1 MEDKNILSVRKAR
14 LFSNDY
20 PFRGLGAQR
29 GSISVFAPATVANV
43 VCGFDVLGF
52 AVNEPGDEVIMR
64 NTKKPGITISKITGD
79 DGRLPLDPAKNTV
92 GVSVQHYLESVGR
105 TDIGLDIELHKK
117 MPIGS
122 GLGSS
127 SASTVA
133 GLFAI
138 KTLLGDDTD
147 PATLLPFAMKGEEM
161 ACGHGHADNVAPA
174 LMGGFVLIR
183 SYEPLDVVR
192 LPHPA
197 GLYCAIIFPDVD
209 VPTREARQIIRSKIL
224 MKDAVTQWGNIAGLV
239 SGLFMQDI
247 DLIGRSMK
255 DILVEPVRSMLI
267 PDFYAMRDMAMSLG
281 AVSFGISG
289 SGPSVF
295 AFTRDQ
301 QTAERITQKLQQH
314 LTGIGIGSNTYVST
328 INDKGP
334 RVLG

>member
-1 MEDKNILSVRKAR
+1 MEEINIKGLKIPAGETSR
-14 LFSNDY
+14 L
-20 PFRGLGAQR
+20 GVGQQ
-29 GSISVFAPATVANV
+29 IHVFAPATVANV

-64 NTKKPGITISKITGD
+64 ITGKPGITISKITGD

-92 GVSVQHYLESVGR
+92 SVSVQHYLNNIGR
-105 TDIGLDIELHKK
+105 SDIGLDIELHKK

-138 KTLLGDDTD
+138 KTLLGDETD

-183 SYEPLDVVR
+183 SYEPLDVIR

-197 GLYCAIIFPDVD
+197 GLWCAIVFPDVD
-209 VPTREARQIIRSKIL
+209 VPTREARQIIRKNIQ

-239 SGLFMQDI
+239 SGLFMNDL

-255 DILVEPVRSMLI
+255 DVLVEPVRSMLI
-267 PDFYAMRDMAMSLG
+267 PDFYQMREIAMNLG
-281 AVSFGISG
+281 AISFGISG

-295 AFTRDQ
+295 AFTKDED
-301 QTAERITQKLQQH
+301 TARHITQKLQQH
-314 LTGIGIGSNTYVST
+314 LTNIKIGSNGYVST

-334 RVLG
+334 KIL

>member
-1 MEDKNILSVRKAR
+1 MENKIEEIKVPAILAPPSGGGGGLNSVK
-14 LFSNDY
+14 
-20 PFRGLGAQR
+20 
-29 GSISVFAPATVANV
+29 IFAPATVANV

-64 NTKKPGITISKITGD
+64 ITDKPGITISKITGD

-92 GVSVQHYLESVGR
+92 SVSVQHYLNSVGR
-105 TDIGLDIELHKK
+105 ADIGLDIELHKK

-138 KTLLGDDTD
+138 KTLLGDESD
-147 PATLLPFAMKGEEM
+147 AAKLLPFAMKGEEM

-174 LMGGFVLIR
+174 LLGGFVLIR

-197 GLYCAIIFPDVD
+197 GLYCAIVFPDVD
-209 VPTREARQIIRSKIL
+209 VPTREARQIIRNKIL

-247 DLIGRSMK
+247 DLIGRSMH

-267 PDFYAMRDMAMSLG
+267 PDFYKMREIAMGLG

-295 AFTRDQ
+295 AFTRDEE
-301 QTAERITQKLQQH
+301 TAKLITQKLQQH
-314 LTGIGIGSNTYVST
+314 LTGIKIGSNVYVST
-328 INDKGP
+328 INDQGP
-334 RVLG
+334 RVIG

>member
-1 MEDKNILSVRKAR
+1 MEDNRTQELKTPTAATNSPAAK
-14 LFSNDY
+14 
-20 PFRGLGAQR
+20 
-29 GSISVFAPATVANV
+29 SIHVFAPATVANV

-64 NTKKPGITISKITGD
+64 IAKKPGIAISRITGD

-92 GVSVQHYLESVGR
+92 SVSVQHYLNSIGR

-174 LMGGFVLIR
+174 LLGGFVLIR
-183 SYEPLDVVR
+183 SYEPLDIIR

-197 GLYCAIIFPDVD
+197 GLYCAIVFPDVD
-209 VPTREARQIIRSKIL
+209 VPTREARQIIRKSIL

-239 SGLFMQDI
+239 SGLFMSDL

-267 PDFYAMRDMAMSLG
+267 PDFYKMREMAMALG
-281 AVSFGISG
+281 AISFGISG

-295 AFTRDQ
+295 AFAKDED
-301 QTAERITQKLQQH
+301 TAKRITEKLQRH
-314 LTGIGIGSNTYVST
+314 LTGINIGSKTYVST

-334 RVLG
+334 SVIG

>member
-1 MEDKNILSVRKAR
+1 MEAIETKQQSAHKFDIKPIM
-14 LFSNDY
+14 D
-20 PFRGLGAQR
+20 
-29 GSISVFAPATVANV
+29 SIKVFAPATVANV

-64 NTKKPGITISKITGD
+64 LTNKPGLSISKITGD
-79 DGRLPLDPAKNTV
+79 NGRLPLDPAKNTV
-92 GVSVQHYLESVGR
+92 TVSVQHYLQSVGL

-133 GLFAI
+133 GLYAI
-138 KTLLGDDTD
+138 KTLLGDETPVDK
-147 PATLLPFAMKGEEM
+147 LLPFAIKGEEM

-183 SYEPLDVVR
+183 SYEPLDVIR
-192 LPHPA
+192 LPHPH

-209 VPTREARQIIRSKIL
+209 VPTREARQIIRKSIQ

-239 SGLFMQDI
+239 SGLFIEDL
-247 DLIGRSMK
+247 DLIGRSMQ
-255 DILVEPVRSMLI
+255 DVLVEPVRSMLI
-267 PDFYAMRDMAMSLG
+267 PDFYVMRQMAMDLG
-281 AVSFGISG
+281 AISFGISG

-295 AFTRDQ
+295 AFAKNE
-301 QTAERITQKLQQH
+301 QTAIQITKKLQQH
-314 LTGIGIGSNTYVST
+314 LTDIKIGSNIYVST

-334 RVLG
+334 KVIG

>member
-1 MEDKNILSVRKAR
+1 MEDKSILDLKNSPAQKAPH
-14 LFSNDY
+14 LEG
-20 PFRGLGAQR
+20 RGAVGQDIA
-29 GSISVFAPATVANV
+29 VFAPATVANV

-52 AVNEPGDEVIMR
+52 AVNEPGDEVVMR
-64 NTKKPGITISKITGD
+64 ITDKPGITISKITGD
-79 DGRLPLDPAKNTV
+79 DGRLPMDPAKNTV
-92 GVSVQHYLESVGR
+92 SVSVQHYLNSIGR
-105 TDIGLDIELHKK
+105 NDIGLNIELHKK

-138 KTLLGDDTD
+138 KTLLGDESD
-147 PATLLPFAMKGEEM
+147 PAKLLPFAMKGEEM

-174 LMGGFVLIR
+174 LLGGFVLIR
-183 SYEPLDVVR
+183 SYEPLDVIR

-197 GLYCAIIFPDVD
+197 GLYCAIVFPDVD
-209 VPTREARQIIRSKIL
+209 VPTREARQIIRNKIY

-239 SGLFMQDI
+239 SGLFMNDI

-267 PDFYAMRDMAMSLG
+267 PDFYQMRDIAVSLG
-281 AVSFGISG
+281 AISFGISG

-295 AFTRDQ
+295 AFTRNEE
-301 QTAERITQKLQQH
+301 TAILITQKLQAH
-314 LTGIGIGSNTYVST
+314 LTKIKIGSNTYVST

-334 RVLG
+334 RIL

>member
-1 MEDKNILSVRKAR
+1 MENKIQDLTASVLAPP
-14 LFSNDY
+14 S
-20 PFRGLGAQR
+20 GGVG
-29 GSISVFAPATVANV
+29 GSVSVFAPATVANV

-64 NTKKPGITISKITGD
+64 VTNKPGITISKITGD
-79 DGRLPLDPAKNTV
+79 NGRLPLDAAKNTV
-92 GVSVQHYLESVGR
+92 SVSVQHYLKSINR

-138 KTLLGDDTD
+138 KTLLGDETD

-183 SYEPLDVVR
+183 SYEPLDVIR
-192 LPHPA
+192 LPHPKD
-197 GLYCAIIFPDVD
+197 LYCAIVFPDVD
-209 VPTREARQIIRSKIL
+209 VPTREARQIIRKNIQ

-239 SGLFMQDI
+239 SGLFMNDI

-267 PDFYAMRDMAMSLG
+267 PDFYRMREMAMELG

-295 AFTRDQ
+295 AFTRDEE
-301 QTAERITQKLQQH
+301 TAKRITQKLQQH
-314 LTGIGIGSNTYVST
+314 LTGISIGSNAYVST
-328 INDKGP
+328 INDNGP
-334 RVLG
+334 RVL

>member
-1 MEDKNILSVRKAR
+1 MENIKEILQPSPSKAPP
-14 LFSNDY
+14 SGG
-20 PFRGLGAQR
+20 RGG
-29 GSISVFAPATVANV
+29 IHVFAPATVANV

-64 NTKKPGITISKITGD
+64 LTDKPGITISKITGD
-79 DGRLPLDPAKNTV
+79 DGRLPLNPAKNTV
-92 GVSVQHYLESVGR
+92 SVSVEHYLRSIDR
-105 TDIGLDIELHKK
+105 LDIGLDIELHKK

-147 PATLLPFAMKGEEM
+147 PSTLLPFAMKGEEM

-174 LMGGFVLIR
+174 LLGGFVLIR
-183 SYEPLDVVR
+183 SYDPLDVVR
-192 LPHPA
+192 LPHPP
-197 GLYCAIIFPDVD
+197 GLWCAIVFPDVD
-209 VPTREARQIIRSKIL
+209 VPTREARQIIRKNIQ

-255 DILVEPVRSMLI
+255 DVLVEPVRSMLI
-267 PDFYAMRDMAMSLG
+267 PDFYLMREMAMELG

-295 AFTRDQ
+295 AFTRDEE
-301 QTAERITQKLQQH
+301 TAKRITHKLQQH
-314 LTGIGIGSNTYVST
+314 LTNIKIGSNGYVST
-328 INDKGP
+328 INDAGP

>member
-1 MEDKNILSVRKAR
+1 MEDKIQNIKSTSPIFAPPLGG
-14 LFSNDY
+14 
-20 PFRGLGAQR
+20 RGV
-29 GSISVFAPATVANV
+29 SVFAPATVANV

-64 NTKKPGITISKITGD
+64 VTNKPGITISKITGD
-79 DGRLPLDPAKNTV
+79 NGRLPLDPAKNTV
-92 GVSVQHYLESVGR
+92 SVSVRHYLESIDR
-105 TDIGLDIELHKK
+105 TDLGLDIELHKK

-133 GLFAI
+133 GLFAAKI
-138 KTLLGDDTD
+138 LLGDESD
-147 PATLLPFAMKGEEM
+147 AVNQLPFAMKGEEL

-174 LMGGFVLIR
+174 LLGGFVLIR
-183 SYEPLDVVR
+183 SYEPLDVVK
-192 LPHPA
+192 LPTPA
-197 GLYCAIIFPDVD
+197 GLWCAIVFPDVD
-209 VPTREARQIIRSKIL
+209 VPTREARQIIRNKIL

-247 DLIGRSMK
+247 DLIGRSMH

-267 PDFYAMRDMAMSLG
+267 PDFYRMREMAMELG

-295 AFTRDQ
+295 AFTRDEE
-301 QTAERITQKLQQH
+301 TARRITQKLQQH
-314 LTGIGIGSNTYVST
+314 LTSIQIGSNIYVSD

-334 RVLG
+334 RVIG

>member
-1 MEDKNILSVRKAR
+1 MIENNNEFVNTTIKKDNNPPTSG
-14 LFSNDY
+14 
-20 PFRGLGAQR
+20 GLGT
-29 GSISVFAPATVANV
+29 SIKVFAPATVANV

-52 AVNEPGDEVIMR
+52 AVNEPGDEVVMR
-64 NTKKPGITISKITGD
+64 ITNKPGITISKITGD
-79 DGRLPLDPAKNTV
+79 NGRLPLDPLKNTV
-92 GVSVQHYLESVGR
+92 SVSVQHYLQSINR

-133 GLFAI
+133 GLFAA
-138 KTLLGDDTD
+138 KTLLGDETD
-147 PATLLPFAMKGEEM
+147 AVKLLPFAMKGEEM

-174 LMGGFVLIR
+174 LLGGFVLIR
-183 SYEPLDVVR
+183 SYEPLDIVR
-192 LPHPA
+192 LPHPKE
-197 GLYCAIIFPDVD
+197 LYCAIVFPDVD
-209 VPTREARQIIRSKIL
+209 VPTREARQIIRNKIQ

-239 SGLFMQDI
+239 SGLFMNDI

-267 PDFYAMRDMAMSLG
+267 PDFYKMREMAMNMG

-295 AFTRDQ
+295 AFTRDEE
-301 QTAERITQKLQQH
+301 TAKQITQKLQQH
-314 LTGIGIGSNTYVST
+314 LTSIHIGSNIYVSD

-334 RVLG
+334 KVIG

>member
-1 MEDKNILSVRKAR
+1 MD
-14 LFSNDY
+14 
-20 PFRGLGAQR
+20 
-29 GSISVFAPATVANV
+29 SIRVFAPATVANV
-43 VCGFDVLGF
+43 VCGFDILGF

-64 NTKKPGITISKITGD
+64 LTNKPGLIISNITGD
-79 DGRLPLDPAKNTV
+79 NGRLPIDPAKNTV
-92 GVSVQHYLESVGR
+92 TVSVQHYLQSIGR

-133 GLFAI
+133 GLYAI
-138 KTLLGDDTD
+138 KTLLGDNTSVEK
-147 PATLLPFAMKGEEM
+147 LLPFAIKGEEM

-174 LMGGFVLIR
+174 LMGGFILIR

-197 GLYCAIIFPDVD
+197 GLWCGIIFPDVD
-209 VPTREARQIIRSKIL
+209 VPTREARQIIRKSIQ

-239 SGLFMQDI
+239 SGLFLEDL
-247 DLIGRSMK
+247 DLIGRSMH
-255 DILVEPVRSMLI
+255 DVLVEPVRSMLI
-267 PDFYAMRDMAMSLG
+267 PDFYVMRQIALDLG
-281 AVSFGISG
+281 AISFGISG

-295 AFTRDQ
+295 AFAKNEE
-301 QTAERITQKLQQH
+301 TAIIITQKLQQH
-314 LTGIGIGSNTYVST
+314 LTNIKIGSNIYVST

-334 RVLG
+334 KVIG